1 MDLHSTCFSL
11 FNRADGFKVLSSSH
25 GDRFTIG
32 LDVEIRWE
40 APDTERVKL
49 EVRKGFPQNLTTVH
63 VITQNINNNKWRS
76 RDDAVLRAKG
86 SPSLPVAPLSGCDY
100 VITTRD
106 GQTSARS
113 GYFTIILMF
122 TTTVYRRILSVLMWS
137 RVGVMAAQREV
148 QGRLIPQEE
157 IKAEGLGT
165 PAEDHLTIE

>member
-1 MDLHSTCFSL
+1 MNRFYVAVVLWTSTATCFSL

-76 RDDAVLRAKG
+76 RDDAFLRAKG
-86 SPSLPVAPLSGCDY
+86 SSSLPVAPLSGCDY

-113 GYFTIILMF
+113 GYFTIINVHDDGLPPDP
-122 TTTVYRRILSVLMWS
+122 VRPNVAPSRRDGGPTRGPGSPNPT
-137 RVGVMAAQREV
+137 G
-148 QGRLIPQEE
+148 GN
-157 IKAEGLGT
+157 
-165 PAEDHLTIE
+165 